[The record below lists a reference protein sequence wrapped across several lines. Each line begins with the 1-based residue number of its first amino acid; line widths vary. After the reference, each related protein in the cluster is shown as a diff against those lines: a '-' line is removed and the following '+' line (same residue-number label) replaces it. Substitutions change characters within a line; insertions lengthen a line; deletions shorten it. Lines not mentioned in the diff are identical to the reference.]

1 MLVMQWLVI
10 ISILLID
17 YNVAKET
24 VTYQVSDVDL
34 IYLIRGYKTKED
46 GLKLTKVDGDVAS
59 LPDGIYFKP
68 EDEALT
74 GDSKYLNFNGQYKK
88 TSSDKKLAITESN

>member
-1 MLVMQWLVI
+1 MVVMQWLVI

-24 VTYQVSDVDL
+24 ATYQVSDVDL
-34 IYLIRGYKTKED
+34 IDLIRGYKKED
-46 GLKLTKVDGDVAS
+46 GLKLTKVEGDVAS

-74 GDSKYLNFNGQYKK
+74 GDSKYLNFNGQHKK
-88 TSSDKKLAITESN
+88 TSLGKKLAITESN